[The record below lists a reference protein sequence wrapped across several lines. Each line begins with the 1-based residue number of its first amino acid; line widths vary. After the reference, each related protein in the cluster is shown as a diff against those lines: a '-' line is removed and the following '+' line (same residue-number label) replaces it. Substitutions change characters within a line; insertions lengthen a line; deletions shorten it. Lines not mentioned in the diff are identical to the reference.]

1 MVVVS
6 ELHGLVVV
14 APVVLRSRSF
24 QLQDEGRQWEEVAT
38 SSPGNNN

>member
-1 MVVVS
+1 MLVVS

-14 APVVLRSRSF
+14 APVVLGSRSF
-24 QLQDEGRQWEEVAT
+24 QVQDEGRQWEGAT